1 MFLMLC
7 HVFFFI
13 KACFNFLVN
22 YNALCSYKKIRCD
35 KSSYKRNRMYGLL
48 LSKTVFSKKKSF
60 SSSRADE
67 LKQFVTNAQQLN
79 QTKTRNRRFLFSY
92 KNIEID
98 GSLPMFLVFQVVLPW
113 KNISQICSAFLLAVE
128 PYHVLSIF

>member
-35 KSSYKRNRMYGLL
+35 KVLIRETGC
-48 LSKTVFSKKKSF
+48 TVYCYPKQFFRKKKSF

-79 QTKTRNRRFLFSY
+79 QTKTQN
-92 KNIEID
+92 
-98 GSLPMFLVFQVVLPW
+98 
-113 KNISQICSAFLLAVE
+113 
-128 PYHVLSIF
+128 